1 MIDLYRDWYWSNL
14 LSSWE
19 SSVEL
24 CVYLSTFNNIT
35 EKCHTRNQMLV
46 RKSWKYCIHIR
57 CMIVTNWQRSVR
69 GKFSTEG
76 INLILIDSTKSLH
89 YDLWLFCR
97 RSFFESLF
105 CSFLLY
111 IWALIW
117 RSKLS
122 HFIYCQQC
130 DSRWTEEEGVKMDF
144 KCVYIVI
151 TSCCYSHNH

>member
-76 INLILIDSTKSLH
+76 INLILIDSNHYIMISDYSADDPSLRVYFVPFFYIFGH
-89 YDLWLFCR
+89 LSEDRNWATLFTANNAIRDEQR
-97 RSFFESLF
+97 RRVWKWILN
-105 CSFLLY
+105 
-111 IWALIW
+111 
-117 RSKLS
+117 
-122 HFIYCQQC
+122 
-130 DSRWTEEEGVKMDF
+130 
-144 KCVYIVI
+144 VYI
-151 TSCCYSHNH
+151 